1 MSGNA
6 PTREGSQGGDPYALH
21 TPTAVRALLARHGLR
36 PDKSFGQ
43 NFLVDQNTLLSVV
56 SSAGIEPDD
65 TVFEVGPGLGVLTRQ
80 LAMRARTVVAVEK
93 DERLRPVLAQTTGEF
108 QNVRLQFGDALRFP
122 LETLPQGS
130 LLVAN
135 LPYNVATTLLVDA
148 LQSGR
153 FRRLVAMVQREVAQ
167 RLSAGPDEEAYG
179 ALSLIAN
186 HFSSPRIVRLVAPGN
201 FFPAPEVTSAIIR
214 LDVRPDARPSEAL
227 FTLVKDAFRHR
238 RKTLVNNLQS
248 AGWKRPQVE
257 EALEALG
264 LDRRIRAESLN
275 LETFEKLLEAL
286 SASDI

>member
-1 MSGNA
+1 
-6 PTREGSQGGDPYALH
+6 
-21 TPTAVRALLARHGLR
+21 
-36 PDKSFGQ
+36 
-43 NFLVDQNTLLSVV
+43 
-56 SSAGIEPDD
+56 
-65 TVFEVGPGLGVLTRQ
+65 
-80 LAMRARTVVAVEK
+80 
-93 DERLRPVLAQTTGEF
+93 
-108 QNVRLQFGDALRFP
+108 
-122 LETLPQGS
+122 
-130 LLVAN
+130 
-135 LPYNVATTLLVDA
+135 
-148 LQSGR
+148 
-153 FRRLVAMVQREVAQ
+153 MVQREVAQ